1 MSLVTQLQGI
11 SYSFIFG
18 IIFTF
23 LYHFFNYYL
32 YKIKLYL
39 LIAMLQIMM
48 GPLFGG
54 CYYLGLLWINDGIL
68 RLYFICALLAVYI
81 VYQNI
86 FSEKLYPVIIKVDSF
101 VKWIFKPLR
110 IAFYKINGI
119 IKDTKKVIRWQR
131 KDSKKQYDQ

>member
-48 GPLFGG
+48 GPLFRG

-68 RLYFICALLAVYI
+68 RLYFICALLAGYI

>member
-1 MSLVTQLQGI
+1 MNLVTQLQGI

-32 YKIKLYL
+32 YKIKLFL
-39 LIAMLQIMM
+39 LRAMLQILL

-68 RLYFICALLAVYI
+68 RLYFICALLAGYI

>member
-1 MSLVTQLQGI
+1 
-11 SYSFIFG
+11 
-18 IIFTF
+18 
-23 LYHFFNYYL
+23 
-32 YKIKLYL
+32 
-39 LIAMLQIMM
+39 MM

-68 RLYFICALLAVYI
+68 RLYFICALLAGYI